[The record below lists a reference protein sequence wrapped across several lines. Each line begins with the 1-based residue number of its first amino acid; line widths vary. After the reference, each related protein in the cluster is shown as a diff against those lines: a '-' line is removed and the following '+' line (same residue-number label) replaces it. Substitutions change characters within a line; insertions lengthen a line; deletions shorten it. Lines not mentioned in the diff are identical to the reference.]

1 MATVGVLWVCYMHP
15 FFVSIHFGGWLKG
28 GLYIHISVGFWLL
41 FVFRGKACEGLDK
54 MNGQRVQIPALF
66 FVYATQVLFKSTG
79 FRESPVV

>member
-15 FFVSIHFGGWLKG
+15 FFVSIHFGCWLKG

-66 FVYATQVLFKSTG
+66 LYIGITILI
-79 FRESPVV
+79 